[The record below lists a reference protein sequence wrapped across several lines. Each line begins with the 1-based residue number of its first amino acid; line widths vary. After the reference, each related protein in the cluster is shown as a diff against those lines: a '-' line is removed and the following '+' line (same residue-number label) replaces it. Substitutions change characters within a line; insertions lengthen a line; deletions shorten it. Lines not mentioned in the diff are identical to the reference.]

1 MCIYIYK
8 YIYTYKNIY
17 ILIYIPLHA
26 YIYLYILIHR
36 YIPIHSIFILDF
48 SHVIPFQIE
57 ARMLKIH
64 FAIKISR
71 MFLK

>member
-1 MCIYIYK
+1 MYIYIHINIYIY
-8 YIYTYKNIY
+8 
-17 ILIYIPLHA
+17 IYIPLHA
-26 YIYLYILIHR
+26 YIYLYILIYT

-48 SHVIPFQIE
+48 SHVIPLQIE